1 METISPRGRFSGPV
15 LPRFVLGMDMSTD
28 AKVLYTLL
36 CDFAGGK
43 DHCWPSQSR
52 LAGMLSCSVSSV
64 KKYLRELTAHDL
76 ITIRRTSFHSSTY
89 YILRPKNAALS
100 LRPKEPKIA
109 YPQANSGYNK
119 NCKKEE
125 IKDPPLPP
133 RETPRPSG
141 TPGTHKRLRRGGG
154 FFAANTDFETLW
166 SAYPRKEAKEA
177 ARALWHQLWRR
188 GRIPGQAVLMAALA
202 SFRASDAWNREGGRY
217 VPQLVNWLRGQRW
230 LDEAPENSGESCPAE
245 KDKHEEARR
254 LNELFAEQ
262 EKRRNVRYQAET
274 AQLRP
279 VFEAFLA
286 RFVDGETMRGP
297 AWGLWAMLRRKGI
310 APSAADVPNTDI
322 ASSPLEFLK
331 QWRCATHA

>member
-1 METISPRGRFSGPV
+1 METIAPRGRFTGPI
-15 LPRFVLGMDMSTD
+15 LPRFILEMEMSTD
-28 AKVLYTLL
+28 AKMLYAIL
-36 CDFAGGK
+36 CDFAGDK
-43 DHCWPSQSR
+43 DHCWPSQAR

-64 KKYLRELTAHDL
+64 KKSLRELAARDL
-76 ITIRRTSFHSSTY
+76 ISIRRSGYHASTY
-89 YILRPKNAALS
+89 YILRPKNVALFS
-100 LRPKEPKIA
+100 RPRESKIACPQAKIGYEKNFKKKETTYPPTPTQQNAKEPPSISDPRCGRGDFFSA
-109 YPQANSGYNK
+109 NGAFESFWAMYPK
-119 NCKKEE
+119 
-125 IKDPPLPP
+125 
-133 RETPRPSG
+133 
-141 TPGTHKRLRRGGG
+141 
-154 FFAANTDFETLW
+154 
-166 SAYPRKEAKEA
+166 KEAKEL
-177 ARALWHQLWRR
+177 ARSVWHRLWRR
-188 GRIPGQAVLMAALA
+188 GVIRVAALVEA
-202 SFRASDAWNREGGRY
+202 LRRFVATDSWQREHGRY

-310 APSAADVPNTDI
+310 APSAADVPNTDTTD
-322 ASSPLEFLK
+322 SPLAFLN
-331 QWRCATHA
+331 QWRMAHV

>member
-109 YPQANSGYNK
+109 YPQANSGYDK

-188 GRIPGQAVLMAALA
+188 GRIPGQAVLMTALA

-230 LDEAPENSGESCPAE
+230 LDELDDAPPSSPAATGATDNDA
-245 KDKHEEARR
+245 KVRAWEAAQRQRR
-254 LNELFAEQ
+254 
-262 EKRRNVRYQAET
+262 QADPDLE
-274 AQLRP
+274 AARP
-279 VFEAFLA
+279 QFEAFLA
-286 RFVDGETMRGP
+286 RFQDGGPRGP
-297 AWGLWAMLRRKGI
+297 AWGLWAMLRKQGK
-310 APSAADVPNTDI
+310 APSAADVPESTL
-322 ASSPLEFLK
+322 SPLAFLN
-331 QWRCATHA
+331 QWRTAHAQG

>member
-1 METISPRGRFSGPV
+1 METIAPRGRFTGPI
-15 LPRFVLGMDMSTD
+15 LPRFILEMEITVD
-28 AKVLYTLL
+28 AKMLYALL
-36 CDFAGGK
+36 CDFAGDK
-43 DHCWPSQSR
+43 DHCWPSQTR

-64 KKYLRELTAHDL
+64 KKYLRELEARDL
-76 ITIRRTSFHSSTY
+76 ISIRRGSFHASTY
-89 YILRPKNAALS
+89 FILRPKNAALFS
-100 LRPKEPKIA
+100 RPQEPKIA
-109 YPQANSGYNK
+109 YPQANSGYDK
-119 NCKKEE
+119 NFKK
-125 IKDPPLPP
+125 KDNYPPTPTPQNAKEPP
-133 RETPRPSG
+133 SISGPRCG
-141 TPGTHKRLRRGGG
+141 RGD
-154 FFAANTDFETLW
+154 FFPANSAFESFW
-166 SAYPRKEAKEA
+166 AAYPKKEAKEL
-177 ARALWHQLWRR
+177 ARSVWHRLWRQ
-188 GRIPGQAVLMAALA
+188 GAISVAVLVEALRR
-202 SFRASDAWNREGGRY
+202 FRETDSWNREGGRY
-217 VPQLVNWLRGQRW
+217 VPQLVNWLRGRRW

>member
-1 METISPRGRFSGPV
+1 METIAPRGRFTGPI
-15 LPRFVLGMDMSTD
+15 LPRFILEMEITVD
-28 AKVLYTLL
+28 AKMLYALL
-36 CDFAGGK
+36 CDFAGDK
-43 DHCWPSQSR
+43 DHCWPSQTR

-64 KKYLRELTAHDL
+64 KKYLRELEARDL
-76 ITIRRTSFHSSTY
+76 ISIRRGSFHASTY
-89 YILRPKNAALS
+89 FILRPKNAALFS
-100 LRPKEPKIA
+100 RPQEPKIA
-109 YPQANSGYNK
+109 YPQANSGYDK
-119 NCKKEE
+119 NFKK
-125 IKDPPLPP
+125 KDNYPPTPTPQNAKEPP
-133 RETPRPSG
+133 SISGPRCG
-141 TPGTHKRLRRGGG
+141 RGD
-154 FFAANTDFETLW
+154 FFPANSAFESFW
-166 SAYPRKEAKEA
+166 AAYPKKEAKEL
-177 ARALWHQLWRR
+177 ARSVWHRLWRQ
-188 GRIPGQAVLMAALA
+188 GVISVAALTEA
-202 SFRASDAWNREGGRY
+202 LRRFRETDSWNREGGRY
-217 VPQLVNWLRGQRW
+217 VPQLVNWLRGRRW